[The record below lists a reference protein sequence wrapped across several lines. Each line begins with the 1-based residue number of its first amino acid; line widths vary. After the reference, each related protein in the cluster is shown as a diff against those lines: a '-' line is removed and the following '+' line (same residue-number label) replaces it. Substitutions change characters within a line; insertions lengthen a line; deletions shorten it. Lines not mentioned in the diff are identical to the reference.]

1 MPYNQR
7 MEGVPSSASSPSS
20 DPAHT
25 IDEAH
30 PTHLT
35 QDSTQFSPL
44 IHASGGTDP
53 IDTTGYAAQPAQP
66 LVGYAHH
73 PQHHHHHAQ
82 MYADHA
88 NEMAGVVIGTEPAV
102 RRPTLQEAN
111 DAMDLVI
118 EYLDK
123 VGPEDLLKG
132 NERQVMTEVKCALF
146 SLSWASE

>member
-1 MPYNQR
+1 
-7 MEGVPSSASSPSS
+7 
-20 DPAHT
+20 
-25 IDEAH
+25 
-30 PTHLT
+30 
-35 QDSTQFSPL
+35 
-44 IHASGGTDP
+44 
-53 IDTTGYAAQPAQP
+53 
-66 LVGYAHH
+66 
-73 PQHHHHHAQ
+73 

-102 RRPTLQEAN
+102 RQTTLQEAN

-132 NERQVMTEVKCALF
+132 NERQVMTEVKF